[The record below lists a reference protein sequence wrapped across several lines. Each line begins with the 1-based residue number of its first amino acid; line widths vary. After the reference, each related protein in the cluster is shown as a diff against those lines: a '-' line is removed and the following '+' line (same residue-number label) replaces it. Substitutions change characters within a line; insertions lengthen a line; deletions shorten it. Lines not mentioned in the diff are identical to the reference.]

1 MRKAVSL
8 LALSSLVFAP
18 FAVSAQDTTLP
29 TVSSGSEITLD
40 SAAST
45 ATTKTAETPTLN
57 AAPNTTA
64 VTATSTSLGEYKEVS
79 CASDAIFGQNTCD
92 QCFVGKAVKTGERLT
107 GLFDNWT
114 NTTSNILIAVKD
126 EQKVPTMVAFD
137 SVWTPTSA
145 DQSKMWVSSP
155 EIAWVPGTSGKDE
168 FTLMSGQEV
177 KFMQT
182 DLGAGYTLTSSNKK
196 NGEVI
201 GLLKFPVTYYTMDVA
216 TATRS
221 TSAETHYECVTY
233 TLEAPTVTPPTPT
246 EPNKPTTP
254 KTPENPTKVETGPAE
269 TLVLIIAAF
278 FIAFGLMISL
288 RKRN

>member
-8 LALSSLVFAP
+8 LVLSSLVFAP
-18 FAVSAQDTTLP
+18 FAVSAQNAELP
-29 TVSSGSEITLD
+29 TVSSSSEITLD
-40 SAAST
+40 SATST
-45 ATTKTAETPTLN
+45 GTSVEMKKSAETPTLN

-64 VTATSTSLGEYKEVS
+64 VTANSTSLGEYKEVS
-79 CASDAIFGQNTCD
+79 CASDAIFGQHTCD
-92 QCFVGKAVKTGERLT
+92 QCFIGKAVKTGERLT

-126 EQKVPTMVAFD
+126 EQKVPTMVAVD

-145 DQSKMWVSSP
+145 DESKMWVSSP

-196 NGEVI
+196 KGDVI
-201 GLLKFPVTYYTMDVA
+201 GLLKFPVTYYTMDVT

-221 TSAETHYECVTY
+221 TSANTHYECVTY
-233 TLEAPTVTPPTPT
+233 TLDAPTVTP
-246 EPNKPTTP
+246 EPKKPTP

-269 TLVLIIAAF
+269 TLVLIVAAF